1 MYHMLNYK
9 MIVSAVLWLFLAS
22 QSIAEPRILAS
33 IKPIQLI
40 AQAVVGSER
49 QVEVLLPPGATPHH
63 FTMRPS
69 DMRRLNSADMVIWLG
84 KESERYLAK
93 PMARQGENDVM
104 VDLEKFLEIRDDG
117 FRDPHFWLSGRK
129 AIQVAEAIANRL
141 VLLDAQAADDYK
153 KNLAAF
159 SRLVK
164 EQEQVIREA
173 LAPFRGSNYLVYH
186 DAYRYFEESYGLAH
200 RAVVALNPE
209 VNPGAK
215 HLLEL
220 ERIINEQG
228 VNCLLI
234 EPESSSRVVKLLTE
248 NSGVRVQMIDPMATG
263 MKVSEQG
270 YVLFLQAVAEKIK
283 HCIH

>member
-1 MYHMLNYK
+1 

-69 DMRRLNSADMVIWLG
+69 DMRRLNGADMVIWLG
-84 KESERYLAK
+84 KESERYLEK
-93 PMARQGENDVM
+93 PMARQEENAVM
-104 VDLEKFLEIRDDG
+104 VDLEEFLEMRDDG
-117 FRDPHFWLSGRK
+117 YRDPHFWLSGGK
-129 AIQVAEAIANRL
+129 AIRVAEVIANRL
-141 VLLDAQAADDYK
+141 ISLDAENAVDYE
-153 KNLAAF
+153 KNLAVF

-164 EQEQVIREA
+164 EQEQVIKTM
-173 LAPFRGSNYLVYH
+173 LTPYRGSSYIVYH
-186 DAYRYFEESYGLAH
+186 DAYSYFEQAYGLAH

-220 ERIINEQG
+220 DRIITGQS

-234 EPESSSRVVKLLTE
+234 EPESSPRVVKMLTE
-248 NSGVRVQMIDPMATG
+248 NSGIRVQMIDPMASG
-263 MKVSEQG
+263 MRVSEQG
-270 YVLFLQAVAEKIK
+270 YVRFLQDVAEKVK